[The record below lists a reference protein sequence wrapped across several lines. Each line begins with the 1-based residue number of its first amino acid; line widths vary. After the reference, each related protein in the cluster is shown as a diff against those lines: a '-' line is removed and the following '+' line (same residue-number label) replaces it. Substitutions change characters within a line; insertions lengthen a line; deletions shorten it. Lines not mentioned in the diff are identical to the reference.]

1 MVPAA
6 TGSGVLQR
14 TQLRSPG
21 GLATPQAGLVHMLG
35 GVSGSA
41 VLLSP
46 WSRKPQSMQAMAPS
60 RSLALPCGH
69 TAAEGCGAGPPLR
82 LTEAMLPLGVG
93 GAGALAPPLVAGT
106 VGGAAAARPGAVLA
120 PAVAGCREAGT
131 VKGLLHLGQRTLRP

>member
-60 RSLALPCGH
+60 RSLEPQDGQ
-69 TAAEGCGAGPPLR
+69 T
-82 LTEAMLPLGVG
+82 
-93 GAGALAPPLVAGT
+93 LAPVP
-106 VGGAAAARPGAVLA
+106 GAAAEPGGGIDGKLME
-120 PAVAGCREAGT
+120 PMLAGC
-131 VKGLLHLGQRTLRP
+131 LLPLAAPTGCR

>member
-6 TGSGVLQR
+6 TGRGVLQR

-21 GLATPQAGLVHMLG
+21 GLATPHAGLVHMLG

-60 RSLALPCGH
+60 SSLAPHEGH
-69 TAAEGCGAGPPLR
+69 VVAPGPGAGGMGGKLIEPKLDGW
-82 LTEAMLPLGVG
+82 LGG
-93 GAGALAPPLVAGT
+93 GLLALLLAAPTGCNEGRFTGEALAAPPDWKAGT
-106 VGGAAAARPGAVLA
+106 MN
-120 PAVAGCREAGT
+120 
-131 VKGLLHLGQRTLRP
+131 GLLHEGQRTVRPA